1 MTTSSIGDSSDS
13 SAGPLVDGVDQGK
26 PTGESTIGEGSQE
39 ELP

>member
-1 MTTSSIGDSSDS
+1 MTPRPSVTRSDS